1 MQTKRVVAALA
12 VTVGVSAVAG
22 PGSAGAAPSCVG
34 QAASA
39 PTAYPTEKADFVTFF
54 AGPGYGQNVS
64 TYAQLDRTACPPLP
78 TPGG

>member
-1 MQTKRVVAALA
+1 MKTKRVVAALA
-12 VTVGVSAVAG
+12 VAAVGTVLAL
-22 PGSAGAAPSCVG
+22 PGSAAAAPSCVG

-39 PTAYPTEKADFVTFF
+39 PTSYPTEKADFVTFF

-64 TYAQLDRTACPPLP
+64 TYAQLPRGACPPLP